1 MERFKSSPSLPGI
14 YSPFCSSKLFDLLT
28 KSEYVHMR
36 FHTIL
41 MNNFDCADEEEAG
54 GRSDRDRSPTP
65 SIDTQNVHPR
75 STRTAA
81 RKRPSSSQTVSNR

>member
-1 MERFKSSPSLPGI
+1 MEHFKSSPSLPDI

-28 KSEYVHMR
+28 KSKYVHMR

-54 GRSDRDRSPTP
+54 GRSDRDLSPTL
-65 SIDTQNVHPR
+65 STDTQSGHPK
-75 STRTAA
+75 STRSVA
-81 RKRPSSSQTVSNR
+81 RKHHGSSQTSSGR

>member
-1 MERFKSSPSLPGI
+1 MEHFKSSPSLPGI

-28 KSEYVHMR
+28 KSKYVHMR

-54 GRSDRDRSPTP
+54 ERSDRDLSPTP
-65 SIDTQNVHPR
+65 STNTQAGHPKGTR
-75 STRTAA
+75 SVA
-81 RKRPSSSQTVSNR
+81 RKRRGSSQTASDK